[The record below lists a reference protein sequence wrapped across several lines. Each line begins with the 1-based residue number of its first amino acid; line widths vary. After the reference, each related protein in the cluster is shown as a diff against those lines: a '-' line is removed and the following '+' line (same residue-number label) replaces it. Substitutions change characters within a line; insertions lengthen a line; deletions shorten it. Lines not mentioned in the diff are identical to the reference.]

1 MKQVA
6 LRSRARGVSLIEL
19 MISLVIGLVVV
30 GAVLVSFLGSGQ
42 TGRVQAAYGQMNE
55 DAQIALNIMARDI
68 QLAGYA
74 QPVGSVTDPITNVT
88 TLTKTFGGRSVFGCD
103 AGSFKP
109 NAAALNAPC
118 NYVGAGAVAAP
129 VLEVAYEADIS
140 NTSPTGAG
148 VPTDCLGTGLVQ
160 QTVGVLNFYVAHNRY
175 YVQLPVNGVPPAP
188 ELRCASD
195 VSAGQALVDN
205 IESMSVSY
213 GEANVAAP
221 RQIVRYVTAS
231 NVTDFNYVLAVR
243 ICLVVRSADAVLP
256 PGETMSYVTCDG
268 GTQAVADRRLRRA
281 YFTTATLR
289 SKMPL

>member
-6 LRSRARGVSLIEL
+6 LRSRARGVSLVEL

-74 QPVGSVTDPITNVT
+74 QPVSKTATGFS
-88 TLTKTFGGRSVFGCD
+88 KTFNDRSVFGCD
-103 AGSFKP
+103 AGFVSP
-109 NAAALNAPC
+109 TDTSLALACNAAGVSPSF
-118 NYVGAGAVAAP
+118 
-129 VLEVAYEADIS
+129 EVAYEADLF
-140 NTSPTGAG
+140 NTSPTTAIPPE
-148 VPTDCLGTGLVQ
+148 PTDCLGTGIA
-160 QTVGVLNFYVAHNRY
+160 LNFPTAAPLYIVAYNRY
-175 YVQLPVNGVPPAP
+175 YVAIGGSGQP
-188 ELRCASD
+188 ELRCAS
-195 VSAGQALVDN
+195 VGVPGQALVDN
-205 IESMSVSY
+205 IESMNVWF
-213 GEANVAAP
+213 GEANVASP
-221 RQIVRYVTAS
+221 RQIVRYVTAA
-231 NVTDFNYVLAVR
+231 NVTDFNNVLAVR
-243 ICLVVRSADAVLP
+243 ICLVVRSAEAVLP
-256 PGETMSYVTCDG
+256 PGETMSYVTCNG

>member
-88 TLTKTFGGRSVFGCD
+88 TLTKTFSGRSVFGCD

-118 NYVGAGAVAAP
+118 NYVGADAVAAP
-129 VLEVAYEADIS
+129 VLEVAYEADFS
-140 NTSPTGAG
+140 NTSPTSTLPSK
-148 VPTDCLGTGLVQ
+148 PTDCLGNGLV
-160 QTVGVLNFYVAHNRY
+160 QTVGVLNFYVTHNRY
-175 YVQLPVNGVPPAP
+175 YVDIGGSGQP

-195 VSAGQALVDN
+195 VAPSGQVLVDN
-205 IESMSVSY
+205 IESMNVWY

-231 NVTDFNYVLAVR
+231 NVTDFNNVLAVR
-243 ICLVVRSADAVLP
+243 ICLVVRSAEVVLP
-256 PGETMSYVTCDG
+256 PGETLSYALCSG

>member
-1 MKQVA
+1 MKQVT

-68 QLAGYA
+68 QLAGYS
-74 QPVGSVTDPITNVT
+74 QPVGSATDPITNVSS
-88 TLTKTFGGRSVFGCD
+88 LVKTFSGRSIFGCD

-109 NAAALNAPC
+109 NAATLNAPC
-118 NYVGAGAVAAP
+118 NYVGADAVAAP
-129 VLEVAYEADIS
+129 VLEVAYEADFS
-140 NTSPTGAG
+140 NTSPTSTLPSK
-148 VPTDCLGTGLVQ
+148 PTDCLGTGLVQ
-160 QTVGVLNFYVAHNRY
+160 QTVGVLNFYVTHNRY
-175 YVQLPVNGVPPAP
+175 YVAIGGSGQP

-195 VSAGQALVDN
+195 VGAGQALVDN
-205 IESMSVSY
+205 VESMSVWY
-213 GEANVAAP
+213 GEANVALP

-231 NVTDFNYVLAVR
+231 NVADFDRVIAAR
-243 ICLVVRSADAVLP
+243 ICLVVRSAESVLP
-256 PGETMSYVTCDG
+256 PGETLTYSGCDG
-268 GTQAVADRRLRRA
+268 LAHVVADRRLRRA

-289 SKMPL
+289 SKMAL

>member
-6 LRSRARGVSLIEL
+6 LRSRTRGVSLIEL

-148 VPTDCLGTGLVQ
+148 VPTDCLGTSLVQ
-160 QTVGVLNFYVAHNRY
+160 QTVGALNFYVTHNRY
-175 YVQLPVNGVPPAP
+175 YVEIGGSGQP

-195 VSAGQALVDN
+195 VAPSGQALVDN
-205 IESMSVSY
+205 IESMSVWF

-231 NVTDFNYVLAVR
+231 NVTDFNYVVAVR
-243 ICLVVRSADAVLP
+243 ICLVARSAEAVLP
-256 PGETMSYVTCDG
+256 PGETMTYSGCDG
-268 GTQAVADRRLRRA
+268 SAHVVADRRLRRA
-281 YFTTATLR
+281 YYTTATLR

>member
-6 LRSRARGVSLIEL
+6 LRSRARGVSLVEL

-118 NYVGAGAVAAP
+118 NYVGVGAVAAP
-129 VLEVAYEADIS
+129 VLEAAYEADIS
-140 NTSPTGAG
+140 NTSPNGAG
-148 VPTDCLGTGLVQ
+148 VPTDCLGTALVQ
-160 QTVGVLNFYVAHNRY
+160 QTVGVLNFYVTHNRY
-175 YVQLPVNGVPPAP
+175 YVEIGGSGQP

-195 VSAGQALVDN
+195 VAPSGQALVDN
-205 IESMSVSY
+205 IESMTVWY

-243 ICLVVRSADAVLP
+243 ICLVARSAEAVLP
-256 PGETMSYVTCDG
+256 PGETMTYSGCDG
-268 GTQAVADRRLRRA
+268 SGHVVADRRLRRA

>member
-1 MKQVA
+1 
-6 LRSRARGVSLIEL
+6 

-88 TLTKTFGGRSVFGCD
+88 TLTKTFSGRSVFGCD

-160 QTVGVLNFYVAHNRY
+160 QTVGVLNFYVTHNRY
-175 YVQLPVNGVPPAP
+175 YVDIGGSGQP

-213 GEANVAAP
+213 GEANAALP

-231 NVTDFNYVLAVR
+231 NVTDFDHVLAVR
-243 ICLVVRSADAVLP
+243 ICLVVRSAEAVLP
-256 PGETMSYVTCDG
+256 PGETMSYVTCNG

>member
-74 QPVGSVTDPITNVT
+74 QPVGSVTNLVTNVN
-88 TLTKTFGGRSVFGCD
+88 TLTKTFSDRSVFGCD
-103 AGSFKP
+103 SGFVSPTDTSPALAC
-109 NAAALNAPC
+109 NAAGVSPSF
-118 NYVGAGAVAAP
+118 
-129 VLEVAYEADIS
+129 EVAYEADLF
-140 NTSPTGAG
+140 NTSPTTS
-148 VPTDCLGTGLVQ
+148 VPLKPTDCLGTGIDP
-160 QTVGVLNFYVAHNRY
+160 NFPALAPLYTIAYNRY
-175 YVQLPVNGVPPAP
+175 YVAIGGSGQP
-188 ELRCASD
+188 ELRCASS
-195 VSAGQALVDN
+195 VALSGQVLVDN
-205 IESMSVSY
+205 IESMSVWY
-213 GEANVAAP
+213 GEANAAAP

-231 NVTDFNYVLAVR
+231 NVTNFNNVLAVR
-243 ICLVVRSADAVLP
+243 ICLVVRSAEAVLP
-256 PGETMSYVTCDG
+256 PGETLSYALCSG
-268 GTQAVADRRLRRA
+268 GTQAVDDRRLRRA

>member
-74 QPVGSVTDPITNVT
+74 QPVSSTPTGFS
-88 TLTKTFGGRSVFGCD
+88 KTFNGRAVFGCD
-103 AGSFKP
+103 SGFVSP
-109 NAAALNAPC
+109 T
-118 NYVGAGAVAAP
+118 AAP
-129 VLEVAYEADIS
+129 VALACNAAGVSPSFEVAYEADLS
-140 NTSPTGAG
+140 NTSPKVAIPP
-148 VPTDCLGTGLVQ
+148 VPTDCIGTGLDTLTTQ
-160 QTVGVLNFYVAHNRY
+160 FAGPPPFFVAHNRY
-175 YVQLPVNGVPPAP
+175 YVATGGSGQP

-195 VSAGQALVDN
+195 VAPSGQALVDN
-205 IESMSVSY
+205 IESMSVWY
-213 GEANVAAP
+213 GEANAAAP

-231 NVTDFNYVLAVR
+231 NVTDFNNVLAVR
-243 ICLVVRSADAVLP
+243 ICLVVRSAEAVLP
-256 PGETMSYVTCDG
+256 PGETLSYALCSG